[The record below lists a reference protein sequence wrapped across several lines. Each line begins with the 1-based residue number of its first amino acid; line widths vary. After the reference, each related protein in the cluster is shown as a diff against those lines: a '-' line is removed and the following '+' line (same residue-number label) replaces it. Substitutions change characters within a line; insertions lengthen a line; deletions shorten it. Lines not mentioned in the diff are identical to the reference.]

1 MWWLWIV
8 VAMVLIAGPIFWA
21 RPTPRE
27 RRLAALRTDAMALG
41 LKLSTEY
48 VDGWTKQ
55 RLNRS
60 QVQVYRLVC
69 PTGSRT
75 FRLWRFPG
83 RIDWTPTPD
92 TPGRMG
98 RDGVLGVT
106 VNTVSP
112 GYIMTSMVAAIG
124 EEILAKIASSI
135 PVGRLGNPDEIAY
148 AVSFL
153 ASDRAGFVTGSNL
166 AINGGQHMF

>member
-1 MWWLWIV
+1 MEIVYVWWLWIV

-48 VDGWTKQ
+48 VNGWTKQ

-98 RDGVLGVT
+98 RDGVLGDLVQT
-106 VNTVSP
+106 LPVSILSVAVDTWSVSLAVDEDAP
-112 GYIMTSMVAAIG
+112 GLTAAQIDG
-124 EEILAKIASSI
+124 HLRDLKAILSPSET
-135 PVGRLGNPDEIAY
+135 P
-148 AVSFL
+148 
-153 ASDRAGFVTGSNL
+153 
-166 AINGGQHMF
+166 Q

>member
-21 RPTPRE
+21 RPTPRV

-48 VDGWTKQ
+48 VNGWTKQ

-98 RDGVLGVT
+98 RDGVLGDLVQT
-106 VNTVSP
+106 LPVSILSVAVDTWSVSLAVDEDAP
-112 GYIMTSMVAAIG
+112 GLTAAQIDG
-124 EEILAKIASSI
+124 HLRDLKAILSPSET
-135 PVGRLGNPDEIAY
+135 P
-148 AVSFL
+148 
-153 ASDRAGFVTGSNL
+153 
-166 AINGGQHMF
+166 Q